1 MFIENSGERMK
12 KSILLLLGRLFEKR
26 GVIDNKKDNPLDIK
40 ITKNKIKLNVN
51 SLFGNDNIKEQVEKA
66 EETFNN

>member
-1 MFIENSGERMK
+1 LFIENSGERMK

>member
-1 MFIENSGERMK
+1 MK
-12 KSILLLLGRLFEKR
+12 KLILLLLGRLLKKR

-51 SLFGNDNIKEQVEKA
+51 SLFDNDNIKEQVEKA
-66 EETFNN
+66 EETFIN

>member
-1 MFIENSGERMK
+1 MK
-12 KSILLLLGRLFEKR
+12 KLILLLLGRLLKKR

-51 SLFGNDNIKEQVEKA
+51 SLFDNDNIKEQVEKA

>member
-1 MFIENSGERMK
+1 MK

>member
-1 MFIENSGERMK
+1 MK

-40 ITKNKIKLNVN
+40 ITKNKIKLSVN